1 MTVETLEFANTHLGN
16 GVTTTFATP
25 FFLQDS
31 DIVAVFINAAGDR
44 SSMTLD
50 VDYTLA
56 GAASPDGGTLTV
68 INTARI
74 PNAPNGGGTL
84 VVYTDIE
91 PTQDADFPSS
101 GSFDPDKAERA
112 LDKRAMIEQILLGR
126 MTRSLRAPD
135 DDLAGSMELPNESNR
150 KGRVLYF
157 DTTTGRPS
165 LLTPQALVAL
175 GDGTNGIDPALT
187 LVSREALG
195 LKGDGTDDSIVL
207 NQKMEE
213 YSEAGG
219 ATFYLEPAEG
229 GQFYFRYPVKVPSF
243 ITLVFVGPPVKLHK
257 DARIRIEGDYAET
270 PVTNKF
276 RLLSDA
282 SAGSAYL
289 FIDTSPQ
296 GGAALSTFFAV
307 GDVVVVRGM
316 SDGAGNSLQKGEHRI
331 TALDD
336 GLRRLTVTPTLEFS
350 YEVEYAAGDYEAAFD
365 TVDRTYV
372 TIATRAALT
381 VDGVEGS
388 NTVTVDAAHVGRLAV
403 GDFVI
408 VEDEKLSSDAVSGG
422 SANRIRAEI
431 RQIIDIHG
439 DGTNVVTLNGRL
451 VRAYETT
458 YNARLVVLNPAI
470 RASVQGATVEFTE
483 APDARVHTFEIVR
496 GFGCSIVDCSVP
508 NDDAFGSWGNAF
520 RFFYSVECHMLDCD
534 VRNPKVLTSG
544 NGYGHTF
551 YYSTGCT
558 STRARASGCRHAI
571 LFQGSTQCRALS
583 PIIGDDRL
591 SAIDFHGLGE
601 AECEAVDPIVTGGSR
616 NTPDATTRTAL
627 KFGNTAHRVGP
638 FRCRVL
644 GASVSQ
650 YKGTGSRAV
659 MFEPGTEEGVVRQ
672 LQADDIQTL
681 FYFSDNS
688 GAATLVAKR
697 CSIEEAVVNGCA
709 GRLIDVHGGRNGS
722 TTKTLEDF
730 TLRDT
735 RIYGASQMIQ
745 VRQVAGFK
753 MLRVAVDEHTVDA
766 TEPYFCT
773 AIDVT
778 AFRAVGCYL
787 EGLRAGF
794 AMTTC
799 PSFHISRCDFV
810 DFSGGTI
817 VLQDNDGNTNGRWR
831 YNDAIGFTWSKSTP
845 ASASTG
851 MTEFP
856 LAISSTSDFLTVS

>member
-1 MTVETLEFANTHLGN
+1 MTVETLEFAKTHQGN

-25 FFLQDS
+25 FFLQNS
-31 DIVAVFINAAGDR
+31 DIVAVFVNAAGDR
-44 SSMTLD
+44 FDMTLD

-56 GAASPDGGTLTV
+56 GAVSPDGGTLTV

-84 VVYTDIE
+84 RIYTDVAA
-91 PTQDADFPSS
+91 TQDADFPTS
-101 GSFDPDKAERA
+101 GTFDPDKVEGA
-112 LDKRAMIEQILLGR
+112 LDKQTMLIQQVEGQLTQAL
-126 MTRSLRAPD
+126 RSPD
-135 DDLAGSMELPNESNR
+135 DDLAGSMVLPNEANR

-157 DTTTGRPS
+157 DMANGRPS
-165 LLTPQALVAL
+165 LLTPQQLIAL
-175 GDGTNGIDPALT
+175 GDGTNGVDPALT

-195 LKGDGTDDSIVL
+195 LKGDGTDDSVVL

-213 YSEAGG
+213 YSAAGG
-219 ATFYLEPAEG
+219 ATFYLEPQDG
-229 GQFYFRYPVKVPSF
+229 KQFYFRYPVKVPSF
-243 ITLVFVGPPVKLHK
+243 ITLIFARGAVKLHK

-282 SAGSAYL
+282 STGSAYL
-289 FIDTSPQ
+289 PIDTSPQ
-296 GGAALSTFFAV
+296 GGGALSTYFAV

-316 SDGAGNSLQKGEHRI
+316 SDGAGNALEKGEHRV
-331 TALDD
+331 TAIDD
-336 GLRRLTVTPTLEFS
+336 SARLLTVTPTLEYS
-350 YEVEYAAGDYEAAFD
+350 YRPSYAAGEYEANFGI
-365 TVDRTYV
+365 VDRTYV

-381 VDGVEGS
+381 SDGVEGS
-388 NTVTVDAAHVGRLAV
+388 NTVTVSSTHVGRLAV

-451 VRAYETT
+451 VRGYETA
-458 YNARLVVLNPAI
+458 YNARLVVLDPAI

-496 GFGCSIVDCSVP
+496 GFGCTISDCSVP

-520 RFFYSVECHMLDCD
+520 RFFYSVDCEMVD
-534 VRNPKVLTSG
+534 CEVRNPKVLTSG

-551 YYSTGCT
+551 YYSTGCI
-558 STRARASGCRHAI
+558 STRARATGCRHAI
-571 LFQGSTQCRALS
+571 LFQGSTQCRAVAPMVS
-583 PIIGDDRL
+583 DDRL

-601 AECEAVDPIVTGGSR
+601 AECEVVDPHVIGGSR
-616 NTPDATTRTAL
+616 VASDASTRTAL

-650 YKGTGSRAV
+650 YKGSSTRAV
-659 MFEPGTEEGVVRQ
+659 MFEPGAEENVARN

-681 FYFSDNS
+681 FFFSDNS
-688 GAATLVAKR
+688 GAATLVSKR
-697 CSIEEAVVNGCA
+697 NSIEEFVVNGCVD
-709 GRLIDVHGGRNGS
+709 RLVDIHGGRNGS

-730 TLRDT
+730 TLRDG
-735 RIYGASQMIQ
+735 RVYGASKMMQ

-753 MLRVAVDEHTVDA
+753 MLRIAVDEHTVDA
-766 TEPYFCT
+766 GEPYFCT

-778 AFRAVGCYL
+778 AFRAIGCYL

-810 DFSGGTI
+810 DFSGGTV

-831 YNDAIGFTWSKSTP
+831 YNDAIGFTWSKSQP
-845 ASASTG
+845 GSASSG

-856 LAISSTSDFLTVS
+856 LKISSTSDFLTVS